1 MYPFLLIILFKYYI
15 LKLYRVQT
23 ENSHNKRTYNLIFFY
38 FNEII
43 RNKRILRSRKMN
55 YIIFDLEF
63 NQPFNFTKNSK
74 GPNPDCPFEIIDLGA
89 IKLDDKLVEVGK
101 FDSLVKPKLYTRIH
115 PYVKRMTK
123 ILKKDLN
130 TAKPFNEVYK
140 EFAELLDDK
149 SVLCVWGTSDIKEL
163 IRNIEFHKLDA
174 SLIPK
179 ECINVQLY
187 ASKLLNSSHSGQIG
201 LKNAVELL
209 DIPLETKFHNAF
221 YDAWYTAEIFK
232 KINNDQIKPSVYALA
247 KEGKALEHSGKKP
260 TLDKEKLIMHFEK
273 TFNRKLTMEE
283 QSMIKLAYK
292 MGKTNQFLK

>member
-1 MYPFLLIILFKYYI
+1 
-15 LKLYRVQT
+15 
-23 ENSHNKRTYNLIFFY
+23 
-38 FNEII
+38 
-43 RNKRILRSRKMN
+43 MN

-63 NQPFNFTKNSK
+63 NQPFSFSKNSK
-74 GPNPDCPFEIIDLGA
+74 GPNPKCPFEIIDIGVV
-89 IKLDDKLVEVGK
+89 KLDENLLEVGK
-101 FDSLVKPKLYTRIH
+101 FDRLVKPKLYTRIH

-123 ILKKDLN
+123 ISKEDLN
-130 TAKPFNEVYK
+130 SAKPFSEVYK
-140 EFAELLDDK
+140 EFIKLLDDK

-232 KINNDQIKPSVYALA
+232 KVNNDQIKPITYGLSQDA
-247 KEGKALEHSGKKP
+247 KLTKPQSKKT
-260 TLDKEKLIMHFEK
+260 TLDTDKLIMHFEK
-273 TFNRKLTMEE
+273 TFNRKITMEE
-283 QSMIKLAYK
+283 QSIIKLAYK
-292 MGKTNQFLK
+292 MGKTNQFQK